1 MSCQTRLLAALLTLT
16 VASALA
22 QSQQSEPRLLFTGD
36 ILVARQVAAEM
47 RVRKSSPWAAF
58 AGEFHGSALVGG
70 NFEGA
75 IGAGCAQAAGPCF
88 AADESSA
95 GLLRDAGFTLVT
107 AENNHAGDLGAD
119 GRDRT
124 RAAFHSAG
132 LPAID
137 FDHSPVFV
145 RAGAATVA
153 IIAVS
158 LIPAADG
165 RVEEIPSVALSQ
177 KLRTARLLANLVVVS
192 IHWGNELQD
201 WPSESQQEAARWLV
215 AHGADLI
222 VGHHPHV
229 TQAAACVAGRPV
241 FYSLG
246 NHIFDQKYPETK
258 QGLIADCRISGDSLH
273 CGALRTETPR
283 GSSYPALAGR
293 DHASDET
300 LAACTPALSAGL
312 VLNETTIKPAV
323 WSADTPPEG
332 IVLEGW
338 RNGALAWRSRRQQLL
353 SLQFTRALAS
363 EPLLF
368 AIERHPS
375 SIDNETSPRPYIYAI
390 GPGGL
395 IARWRGSALAWPLI
409 DAIVPDAV
417 KSGTGILCALYRGDS
432 FLLPD
437 AKSTATRL
445 AAYRWNGFGFTGIP
459 TQPECNQ
466 AFDK

>member
-1 MSCQTRLLAALLTLT
+1 MSGKARLLAVLLAL
-16 VASALA
+16 AARSA
-22 QSQQSEPRLLFTGD
+22 QSQTPQAEARLLFTGD

-47 RVRKSSPWAAF
+47 SVRKTSPWADF
-58 AGEFHGSALVGG
+58 AGEFRGAALVGG

-75 IGAGCAQAAGPCF
+75 IGTGCAQAAGQCF
-88 AADESSA
+88 AAAESSA
-95 GLLRDAGFTLVT
+95 KLLCDAGFTLVT

-124 RAAFHSAG
+124 RAVFQSAG
-132 LPAID
+132 LPAVD
-137 FDHSPVFV
+137 FEHSPVFM

-165 RVEEIPSVALSQ
+165 RVERIPSVALSQ

-246 NHIFDQKYPETK
+246 NHLFDQKYPETK
-258 QGLIADCRISGDSLH
+258 QGLIADCRIADGRLH

-293 DHASDET
+293 DHSSDEA
-300 LAACTPALSAGL
+300 LAACAPTLGPDLD
-312 VLNETTIKPAV
+312 VNETTIKPAI
-323 WSADTPPEG
+323 WRADAPPEG

-353 SLQFTRALAS
+353 SLQFTRTLAS

-368 AIERHPS
+368 AIEKHPS
-375 SIDNETSPRPYIYAI
+375 SIDNETGPRPYVYAV
-390 GPGGL
+390 GPSGL

-409 DAIVPDAV
+409 DAVE
-417 KSGTGILCALYRGDS
+417 SGTGAICALHRGDS

-437 AKSTATRL
+437 AANPATRL
-445 AAYRWNGFGFTGIP
+445 AAYRWNGFGFAGIP
-459 TQPECNQ
+459 TPPECHQ
-466 AFDK
+466 AFDIRR

>member
-1 MSCQTRLLAALLTLT
+1 MSSKARLLTALLAL
-16 VASALA
+16 VAASAQA
-22 QSQQSEPRLLFTGD
+22 QTPRAEARLLFTGD

-47 RVRKSSPWAAF
+47 SVRKISPWADF
-58 AGEFHGSALVGG
+58 AGEFRGAALLGG

-75 IGAGCAQAAGPCF
+75 IGTECAQAAGQCF
-88 AADESSA
+88 AAAESSA
-95 GLLRDAGFTLVT
+95 KLLRDAGFTLVT
-107 AENNHAGDLGAD
+107 AENNHAGDLGSD

-124 RAAFHSAG
+124 RAVFQSAG
-132 LPAID
+132 LAAVD
-137 FDHSPVFV
+137 FEHSPVFM

-153 IIAVS
+153 VIAVS

-165 RVEEIPSVALSQ
+165 RVEKIPSVALSQ

-201 WPSESQQEAARWLV
+201 WPSENQQEAARWLV

-246 NHIFDQKYPETK
+246 NHLFDQKYPETK
-258 QGLIADCRISGDSLH
+258 QGLIADCRIADGRLH

-293 DHASDET
+293 DRSSDET
-300 LAACTPALSAGL
+300 LAACTPPLGPDL
-312 VLNETTIKPAV
+312 DVNETTIKPAT
-323 WSADTPPEG
+323 WRADAPPEG

-353 SLQFTRALAS
+353 SLQFTRTLAS

-368 AIERHPS
+368 AIEKHPS
-375 SIDNETSPRPYIYAI
+375 SIDNETGPRPYVYAV
-390 GPGGL
+390 GPSGL

-409 DAIVPDAV
+409 DAVE
-417 KSGTGILCALYRGDS
+417 SGTGVICALHRGDS

-437 AKSTATRL
+437 AANPATRL
-445 AAYRWNGFGFTGIP
+445 AAYHWNGFGFTGIP
-459 TQPECNQ
+459 TPPECNQ
-466 AFDK
+466 AFDN

>member
-1 MSCQTRLLAALLTLT
+1 MSGKSRLLALLLAL
-16 VASALA
+16 AAPGA
-22 QSQQSEPRLLFTGD
+22 QSQTSRAEARLLFTGD
-36 ILVARQVAAEM
+36 ILLARQVVAEM
-47 RVRKSSPWAAF
+47 SVRKNSPWAGF
-58 AGEFHGSALVGG
+58 AGEFRGAALVGG

-88 AADESSA
+88 AAPESSA
-95 GLLRDAGFTLVT
+95 KLLRDAGFTLVT

-124 RAAFHSAG
+124 RAAFQSAG
-132 LPAID
+132 LPAVD
-137 FDHSPVFV
+137 FEHSPVFV

-153 IIAVS
+153 VIAVS

-165 RVEEIPSVALSQ
+165 RVEQIPSVALSQ

-201 WPSESQQEAARWLV
+201 WPSESQQQAAHWLV

-229 TQAAACVAGRPV
+229 TQAAACVDGRPV
-241 FYSLG
+241 FFSLG
-246 NHIFDQKYPETK
+246 NHLFDQKYPETK
-258 QGLIADCRISGDSLH
+258 QGLIADCRIADGRLH

-293 DHASDET
+293 DRSSDEALT
-300 LAACTPALSAGL
+300 SCAPALGADLEINATS
-312 VLNETTIKPAV
+312 IKPAA
-323 WSADTPPEG
+323 WRADASPEG
-332 IVLEGW
+332 IVLQGW
-338 RNGALAWRSRRQQLL
+338 RNGTLAWRSRRQQLL
-353 SLQFTRALAS
+353 SLQFTRTLAS

-375 SIDNETSPRPYIYAI
+375 SIDNGTSPRPYVYAV
-390 GPGGL
+390 GPSGL

-409 DAIVPDAV
+409 DAVET
-417 KSGTGILCALYRGDS
+417 GTGVLCARHRGDS

-437 AKSTATRL
+437 ATNPATRL

-459 TQPECNQ
+459 TPPECNE
-466 AFDK
+466 AFHY